1 MAGNTIASSTTLGI
15 SAERLGVV
23 RVTENRGEER
33 GRLEGARLLLLCKQH
48 LCPHPLFPSHSFA
61 LDKSGH
67 VVNEREDR
75 VHALVDNGE
84 CCQQVEPGNSAASRC
99 AVSGETDF
107 EEHQSVA
114 RSKVTSAS
122 HLNDK
127 GGTNLTCKYGYPV
140 CEYSDTLVVRHYGI
154 ACGICQ
160 RHKLRHDLFITAS
173 AVEAE
178 ERARQSCNWYREGRR
193 DAYRQGRPIQLIG
206 RDCYSGL
213 MSRNLSM

>member
-1 MAGNTIASSTTLGI
+1 MAANTIVSSATLGT

-23 RVTENRGEER
+23 RVTENRNEER

-48 LCPHPLFPSHSFA
+48 LNLLLFPSHSFA
-61 LDKSGH
+61 LDKLGY

-75 VHALVDNGE
+75 AHTLVDNGE
-84 CCQQVEPGNSAASRC
+84 SCQQVEPGNSAASRC

-107 EEHQSVA
+107 EEHQSMV

-127 GGTNLTCKYGYPV
+127 GGTNLTCKYGCPV
-140 CEYSDTLVVRHYGI
+140 CGYSDTHVVKHYGI

-160 RHKLRHDLFITAS
+160 RI
-173 AVEAE
+173 
-178 ERARQSCNWYREGRR
+178 SCAMICSSPPQR
-193 DAYRQGRPIQLIG
+193 
-206 RDCYSGL
+206 
-213 MSRNLSM
+213 